1 MFTNDDKARFLKCDT
16 VEKLDEFLDS
26 ISINGFDEY
35 GNTILHYYLKNPD
48 AVPLDRKLVVTRLLQ
63 KGININAQSTAG
75 KFRHTPLNLS
85 LNNGLKDIF
94 DLLLHFGAD
103 VNVPTANGNPVLFNV
118 MMKPQLD
125 QAFFIQRLLKY
136 GADIHQKNDHGV
148 SPADLSDSI
157 SNSDLKKYFTKD

>member
-16 VEKLDEFLDS
+16 VEKLDEFLTS

-48 AVPLDRKLVVTRLLQ
+48 AVPLNGQLVVTTILR
-63 KGININAQSTAG
+63 KGIDINAQSTTG
-75 KFRHTPLNLS
+75 KFRHTPLSLS

-94 DLLLHFGAD
+94 ELLLDFGAD

-125 QAFFIQRLLKY
+125 QEFFIQRLLKY

-148 SPADLSDSI
+148 SPADLADSI
-157 SNSDLKKYFTKD
+157 SNAGFKKYFTKD